1 MININE
7 LNDYLQ
13 ITFNQKVYLNEN
25 LDLEINY
32 ITRLNTN
39 LNKQIII
46 PEKEKL
52 TINSFCIYLTNKSL
66 IDIINFY
73 LNEFEKIER
82 NELKEKMKKT
92 KLKKIKLK

>member
-1 MININE
+1 MINIKE
-7 LNDYLQ
+7 LNNYLQ

-25 LDLEINY
+25 LNLEINY
-32 ITRLNTN
+32 TTRLNTN

-52 TINSFCIYLTNKSL
+52 TINSFYIYLTNRSL

-82 NELKEKMKKT
+82 NELKEKMKK
-92 KLKKIKLK
+92 IKLK

>member
-13 ITFNQKVYLNEN
+13 ITFNQKVFIDNNLN
-25 LDLEINY
+25 LIINY
-32 ITRLNTN
+32 TTRLNTN

-66 IDIINFY
+66 IDLINFY
-73 LNEFEKIER
+73 LDKFEKIDR
-82 NELKEKMKKT
+82 NELKEKMKK
-92 KLKKIKLK
+92 IKLK